1 MRKNRKREHDDEA
14 HKRRIK
20 NLKHEPKLTICE
32 VNDIRRSYVY
42 QSPTHGIPALAEKY
56 NVATNTIHK
65 IIKGKTWKVSNGD
78 GNVPLPEGGNKNWKA
93 FDQQLIAE
101 ENTEIIWR
109 RLGI

>member
-1 MRKNRKREHDDEA
+1 MEKTGQRERDYEA

-20 NLKHEPKLTICE
+20 NLKYDPKLTMAE
-32 VNDIRRSYVY
+32 VNDIRRTYIY
-42 QSPTHGIPALAEKY
+42 QSRTYGIPALAEKY

-65 IIKGKTWKVSNGD
+65 IIKGKTWKVCDGD
-78 GNVPLPEGGNKNWKA
+78 GNVPLPEGGNKDWKA
-93 FDQQLIAE
+93 FDRQLIAE